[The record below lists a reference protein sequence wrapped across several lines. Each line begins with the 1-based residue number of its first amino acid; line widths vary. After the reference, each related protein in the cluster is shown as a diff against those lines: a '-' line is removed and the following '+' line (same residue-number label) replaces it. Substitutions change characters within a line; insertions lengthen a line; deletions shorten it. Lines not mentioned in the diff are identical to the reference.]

1 MLLVACANETP
12 SHNRNSQK
20 STDPEAFELHPH
32 PIEYNYNEFER
43 LLLGIAWHI
52 YITKKKGEA
61 FEEYLGEM
69 LDTIFKKAGI
79 LLEVAKDKVEADE

>member
-1 MLLVACANETP
+1 M
-12 SHNRNSQK
+12 
-20 STDPEAFELHPH
+20 
-32 PIEYNYNEFER
+32 EYNYNEFER
-43 LLLGIAWHI
+43 LLLGMAWHI

-79 LLEVAKDKVEADE
+79 LLEVAKDEADADE